1 MKGRDVL
8 CVDQCT
14 TSGQDGAVQMLAY
27 ARFPKT
33 ANSSQVAKTGSDRFS
48 GTVL

>member
-27 ARFPKT
+27 VPKT